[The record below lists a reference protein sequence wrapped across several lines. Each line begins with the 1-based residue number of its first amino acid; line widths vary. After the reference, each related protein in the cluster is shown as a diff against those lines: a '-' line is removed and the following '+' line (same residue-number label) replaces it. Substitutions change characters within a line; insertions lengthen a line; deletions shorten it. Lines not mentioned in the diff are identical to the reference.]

1 MQIIRTAGW
10 GLAIIVATFAVHEAA
25 HGLMAFGLGYDV
37 FIRVNS
43 AGLTSGSYSSDLH
56 RNLVDGAGPAITL
69 VQGLFGLWLISRGS
83 EVVGFATVLAA
94 FLMRLLAA
102 GVSVMNPNDEAR
114 LGLSWGLG
122 PWPVH
127 AAVVGFLLVLTVLA
141 VRRARPSIG
150 TVITLLLVM
159 QVGVAAVV
167 LGEPYLPTLY
177 L

>member
-10 GLAIIVATFAVHEAA
+10 GLAIIVATFVVHEAA

-56 RNLVDGAGPAITL
+56 RDLVDGAGPAITL
-69 VQGLFGLWLISRGS
+69 VQGLFGLWLVTRGS
-83 EVVGFATVLAA
+83 EIVGFAIVLAA

-102 GVSVMNPNDEAR
+102 GITVMNPNDEGR

-122 PWPVH
+122 LWPVH

-141 VRRARPSIG
+141 VRQARPSIG
-150 TVITLLLVM
+150 TVITLFLVM
-159 QVGVAAVV
+159 QVGVAALV
-167 LGEPYLPTLY
+167 LGERYLPTLY